1 MAHPLSILQSKTLP
15 GKINAFLASPTYVL
29 IVFFFSVLANVLRLE
44 LLVYTVYVA
53 VAVYVLL
60 FGKDLLPLMPLFV
73 ASYIV
78 PSVRNNPGR
87 YDHSIF
93 TVEGGAVYLLC
104 LVVILLSAFIFH
116 IIRNWRQFFAKKPKL
131 LSGIL
136 VLTAGYLLSGIG
148 SEQYA
153 DVWQKNI
160 PFALLQGLSILLP
173 YWLFCCGVDW
183 KNARKGY
190 FSWVGFA
197 AGCAIVC
204 QILNIYCTENVIVN
218 GIIDRR
224 KIFTGWGVRNNI
236 GAMLMMMIPFA
247 FHLATRYR
255 KGWLGTAVGT
265 AFLVGVFFT
274 CSRNAILVSIVIYIA
289 SVIAMLRYTPNRK
302 DNIVALISLGIGLLI
317 ILLSFHGHI
326 YRLFSK
332 LLQTGLDPN
341 GRTNIYYQGLQL
353 FKEYPIFGISF
364 YPPEEFTW
372 TWATQSSFSNFFPGR
387 WHNTIVQLLASGG
400 VVGLAAYSFHR
411 LQTIKYF
418 LKNLTRGK
426 VFLAIS
432 ICALL
437 LSSLLDCHF
446 FNIGPVLFYAIALAT
461 MENAAPT

>member
-1 MAHPLSILQSKTLP
+1 MARPLSILRNETLP
-15 GKINAFLASPTYVL
+15 GKINAFLASPAYVL
-29 IVFFFSVLANVLRLE
+29 TVFFLCVLANALQLE
-44 LLVYTVYVA
+44 LVVYTAYIA

-60 FGKDLLPLMPLFV
+60 FGKDLLPLMPLFI

-87 YDHSIF
+87 YSNSIF
-93 TVEGGAVYLLC
+93 SVEGGGIYLLC
-104 LVVILLSAFIFH
+104 LVAILLSACIFH
-116 IIRNWRQFFAKKPKL
+116 IIRNWRRFFTKKPAM

-136 VLTAGYLLSGIG
+136 VLSAGYLLSGIG
-148 SEQYA
+148 SSQYA
-153 DVWQKNI
+153 EVWAKNI

-183 KNARKGY
+183 KNATKGY

-204 QILNIYCTENVIVN
+204 QIFTIYCTGNVIVN

-236 GAMLMMMIPFA
+236 GAMLTMMIPFA

-255 KGWLGTAVGT
+255 KGWLGTAIGT
-265 AFLVGVFFT
+265 AFVVGIFFT
-274 CSRNAILVSIVIYIA
+274 CSRNAILVSVVIYIA

-302 DNIVALISLGIGLLI
+302 DNTVALISLGVGLLI
-317 ILLSFHGHI
+317 IFLCFHGHI

-341 GRTNIYYQGLQL
+341 GRTNIYQQGLKL
-353 FKEYPIFGISF
+353 FAKYPVFGISF

-372 TWATQSSFSNFFPGR
+372 TWATQSGFSNFFPGR

-400 VVGLAAYSFHR
+400 LVGLAAYAFHR
-411 LQTIKYF
+411 YQTVKYF
-418 LKNLTRGK
+418 LKNISRGT

-432 ICALL
+432 IAALL

-446 FNIGPVLFYAIALAT
+446 FNIGPVLFYAMALAT
-461 MENAAPT
+461 MENATTT